1 MDNPVKLIYKYK
13 NLNKR
18 VNYEIFIFL
27 GTFLD
32 DNVKKILRKIEN
44 LSFYDSLIEL
54 SIKEVDILINA
65 AGPYSLTAKP
75 LIDSCLRTKTHYID
89 ITGEIDVFVYAQSK
103 HEDAKDAGVV
113 VCPGVGFDVIP
124 TDCLSYML
132 KDKLSDANELN
143 RKRRHPPKAG
153 QVGRWSS

>member
-54 SIKEVDILINA
+54 SIKEVDILKKIYGEKWYLKFFILDHLELSFN
-65 AGPYSLTAKP
+65 
-75 LIDSCLRTKTHYID
+75 LIEKTETKKKEIIKKYTSKWLED
-89 ITGEIDVFVYAQSK
+89 NIDVFS
-103 HEDAKDAGVV
+103 G
-113 VCPGVGFDVIP
+113 
-124 TDCLSYML
+124 
-132 KDKLSDANELN
+132 
-143 RKRRHPPKAG
+143 
-153 QVGRWSS
+153 